1 MKRLNVMLDEEL
13 HTQLKMTAFE
23 KGITMSQ
30 YVTDLLK
37 KELNKE
43 DRKEKSQED

>member
-1 MKRLNVMLDEEL
+1 MKRLNVILDEEL
-13 HTQLKMTAFE
+13 HTQLKVTAFE

-37 KELNKE
+37 RELNKK
-43 DRKEKSQED
+43 DPKKKSQEA

>member
-1 MKRLNVMLDEEL
+1 MKRLNVILDEEL
-13 HTQLKMTAFE
+13 HTQLKITAFE

-43 DRKEKSQED
+43 EIKKRSREE